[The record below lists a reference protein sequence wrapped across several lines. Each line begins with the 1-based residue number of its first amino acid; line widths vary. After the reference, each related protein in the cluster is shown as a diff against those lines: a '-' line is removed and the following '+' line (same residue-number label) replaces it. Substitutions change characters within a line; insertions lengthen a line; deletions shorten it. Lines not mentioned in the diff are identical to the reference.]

1 MDTPTPAAGPLTA
14 AITGTGGA
22 LVMARIS
29 EVAASMT
36 TFGSAGGLTAAAAR
50 SAPVQNARPDP
61 VMTMVRT
68 AGSAPPSWTAAAK
81 AVIVGRSIA
90 FIRFGRSKVNRSTP
104 SVISERKP
112 VSAVAVMPRS
122 QP

>member
-1 MDTPTPAAGPLTA
+1 
-14 AITGTGGA
+14 
-22 LVMARIS
+22 
-29 EVAASMT
+29 
-36 TFGSAGGLTAAAAR
+36 
-50 SAPVQNARPDP
+50 
-61 VMTMVRT
+61 MVRT
-68 AGSAPPSWTAAAK
+68 LGSAPPSLTAAAK

-122 QP
+122 QR